1 MSAGFGSRM
10 SLGVRLSLLFA
21 ACTAAVSLIAGLIF
35 SRAIDEHFVELDHMA
50 MSAKL
55 AVFRDELRGLGSEQ
69 QMRRRE
75 AELLRELAR
84 HPDLGLRLNGPDGN
98 LWFERLPQPA
108 HPGLPAAT
116 GCTTINKLCGSGM
129 KAVMLAHDLL
139 KAGTN
144 QVMVAGGM
152 ESMSNAPYVLEKAR
166 SGLRMGHGEIKDHMF
181 LDGLE
186 DARTGRLMGS
196 FAQETADKYGVTRE
210 EMDAYAIESLKRAQA
225 AIADGSLA
233 AEIVPVTVTSRKG
246 ESVVKD
252 DEQPL
257 TANLEKIPSLRPAF
271 RKDGTITA
279 ANASSISDGA
289 SALVLM
295 TAEEAQRRG
304 LKPLARIV
312 GHATQSQDPS
322 EFTLAPIGAMTNLFA
337 RTGWSKDDVDLF
349 EINEA
354 FAMVTM
360 LAMREHG
367 LDHAK
372 VNVYGGACAQGHP
385 VGSTGSRI
393 ILTLIN
399 ALRQKGGKRGVASL
413 CIGGGEATAV
423 ALELL

>member
-1 MSAGFGSRM
+1 MSEIVIVSGARTPMGGFQGSL
-10 SLGVRLSLLFA
+10 SSVPAVDLGA
-21 ACTAAVSLIAGLIF
+21 AAIRAAVERAGIAAADVEEVIMGCVLPAGL
-35 SRAIDEHFVELDHMA
+35 
-50 MSAKL
+50 KQ
-55 AVFRDELRGLGSEQ
+55 GP
-69 QMRRRE
+69 
-75 AELLRELAR
+75 AR
-84 HPDLGLRLNGPDGN
+84 QASLN
-98 LWFERLPQPA
+98 A
-108 HPGLPAAT
+108 GLPAAT

-144 QVMVAGGM
+144 SVMIAGGM
-152 ESMSNAPYVLEKAR
+152 ESMSNAPYIMTKAR
-166 SGLRMGHGEIKDHMF
+166 AGLRMGHGEIKDHMF
-181 LDGLE
+181 FDGLE

-196 FAQETADKYGVTRE
+196 FAQETADQYGITRE
-210 EMDAYAIESLKRAQA
+210 EMDAYAIESLKRAQT
-225 AIADGSLA
+225 AIASGALD
-233 AEIVPVTVTSRKG
+233 AEIVPITVSGRKG
-246 ESVVKD
+246 DVLVKN

-257 TANLEKIPSLRPAF
+257 TANLEKIPGLKPAF
-271 RKDGTITA
+271 RKDGSITA

-289 SALVLM
+289 SALLLM
-295 TAEEAQRRG
+295 TAEEATKRG
-304 LKPLARIV
+304 LKPLAKIV

-322 EFTLAPIGAMTNLFA
+322 EFTIAPIGAMSNLFKK
-337 RTGWSKDDVDLF
+337 TGWSKDDVDLF

-399 ALRQKGGKRGVASL
+399 ALKNTGGKRGVASL

-423 ALELL
+423 AVELL